1 MTNASSENRIPLT
14 DKMLELLTMLDESRE
29 PMLFGDP
36 ANYSCALAL
45 VRRGLV
51 FTVPLKING
60 AVTRG
65 FMISIAGRAIL
76 ANRRA
81 EGVAS

>member
-1 MTNASSENRIPLT
+1 MTNANRIPLT
-14 DKMLELLTMLDESRE
+14 DKMLELLTMLSASRK

-45 VRRGLV
+45 IRRGLV

-65 FMISIAGRAIL
+65 FRISIAGRAVL

-81 EGVAS
+81 EEVAS